1 MGRIQLYI
9 IAGIFLFGAL
19 TAFYYNWRSGIEREA
34 LMEYNQAQLEQS
46 IKDQKAM
53 QDKLAAMDAKQKELE
68 AANAAD
74 KSVFK
79 GKMNDITTEIES
91 KETVDR
97 PASDVLKKTVSK
109 LKDAVK

>member
-34 LMEYNQAQLEQS
+34 LMEYNQVQLEQS

-68 AANAAD
+68 TANAAD
-74 KSVFK
+74 KSAFK
-79 GKMNDITTEIES
+79 GKMNNITTEIES
-91 KETVDR
+91 KETIDR

>member
-109 LKDAVK
+109 LKDAPK

>member
-68 AANAAD
+68 AANTAD
-74 KSVFK
+74 KGIFK

-109 LKDAVK
+109 LKDAPK